1 MCLIAIAYQAHP
13 AWPLVVAANRDEFH
27 ARPALP
33 ADWWADA
40 PQVWGGRDQ
49 TAGGSW
55 MAVSRQRRFAA
66 VTNVRRMQPPDPKAP
81 SRGGLIQDFMT
92 SSDSAA
98 AYAEQLAGSAGRY
111 AGFNLL
117 LFDGQ
122 QLHFASNQDGYQQA
136 PVSAG
141 LHCVSNANLDTPWP
155 KAQRLRAAMQGWLVA
170 PDPDDQALFT
180 ALADRAPAPDEQLP
194 DTGVGLE
201 MERFLSPPFICSP
214 RYGTRASTVLTL
226 AASGALRISERRFDA
241 AGEAAG
247 ESTAS
252 FAV

>member
-1 MCLIAIAYQAHP
+1 
-13 AWPLVVAANRDEFH
+13 
-27 ARPALP
+27 
-33 ADWWADA
+33 
-40 PQVWGGRDQ
+40 
-49 TAGGSW
+49 
-55 MAVSRQRRFAA
+55 MA
-66 VTNVRRMQPPDPKAP
+66 T
-81 SRGGLIQDFMT
+81 
-92 SSDSAA
+92 
-98 AYAEQLAGSAGRY
+98 
-111 AGFNLL
+111 
-117 LFDGQ
+117 
-122 QLHFASNQDGYQQA
+122 
-136 PVSAG
+136 
-141 LHCVSNANLDTPWP
+141 
-155 KAQRLRAAMQGWLVA
+155 
-170 PDPDDQALFT
+170 LFT